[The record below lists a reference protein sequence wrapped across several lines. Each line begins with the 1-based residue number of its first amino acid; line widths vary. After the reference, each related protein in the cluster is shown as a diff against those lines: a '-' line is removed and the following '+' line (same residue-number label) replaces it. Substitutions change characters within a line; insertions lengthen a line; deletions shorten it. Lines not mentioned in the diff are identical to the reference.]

1 MTPRMSTPDAHK
13 PKQLD
18 TINGAENGEDPCG
31 ACDGEDTATKQFSPF
46 AGCSI
51 FLIAGLIAAGMVAF
65 LIWSYFQ
72 ERDRIEGFT
81 DEKPKVIQI
90 EQTADQEVTQVALK
104 SKLLGFRHNI
114 EAKHGDKITLN
125 TEEMNLAIAT
135 FEILK
140 PLKGTL
146 QVTHI
151 GNGSIEAE
159 ISFATKSR
167 MRSDTKRYINA
178 TLTIQP
184 ELVDGAAFPKITNIQ
199 TDNGATIPN
208 EHQKLISESL
218 LKALYDDK
226 ELGPVFRGLSS
237 VEINNNTLILHTD
250 PQYEAEETTP
260 ANSTELVIDRLLKG
274 FAIIAVIFLT
284 IVTLIIILS
293 RRKNNLS

>member
-1 MTPRMSTPDAHK
+1 MTPRMSTPDASK
-13 PKQLD
+13 PKQSD
-18 TINGAENGEDPCG
+18 TIGGAENAEGSCAE
-31 ACDGEDTATKQFSPF
+31 CDDNDASTKQFSPF

-51 FLIAGLIAAGMVAF
+51 FIIAGLIAAGMITF
-65 LIWSYFQ
+65 LVWSYYQ

-81 DEKPKVIQI
+81 DEQSKVIQI
-90 EQTADQEVTQVALK
+90 EETADKEVEQVALK
-104 SKLLGFRHNI
+104 SKLIGFRHNI
-114 EAKHGDKITLN
+114 EAKHGDEITLN
-125 TEEMNLAIAT
+125 AKEMNLAIAT

-146 QVTHI
+146 HVTHI
-151 GNGSIEAE
+151 QNGSIEAE

-184 ELVDGAAFPKITNIQ
+184 ELVDGAAFPKITSIQ
-199 TDNGATIPN
+199 TNNGTIIPH

-226 ELGPVFRGLSS
+226 DLGPVFRGLSA
-237 VEINNNTLILHTD
+237 VEIKDSTLILHTD
-250 PQYEAEETTP
+250 PQYEAAETTP
-260 ANSTELVIDRLLKG
+260 ADSTELVIDRLLKG
-274 FAIIAVIFLT
+274 FAVIAVIFLT

-293 RRKNNLS
+293 RRKNSSS